1 MTDRLEELEI
11 RLAYF
16 ERTVEELS
24 DVAAAQAREIDRL
37 QARLAAAER
46 RLRDMGEALERAAGA
61 EREKPPHY

>member
-1 MTDRLEELEI
+1 MTDRTEELEI
-11 RLAYF
+11 RLAYL
-16 ERTVEELS
+16 ERTAEELS

-46 RLRDMGEALERAAGA
+46 RLRDMGEAVERAVGA